1 MMSDLYF
8 SMNMTNTIHTA
19 NSTWSFDARLPKVA
33 LVTGGAKRIGR
44 ELCLALAR
52 AGFDVAVHYGRS
64 RDEAVQLVEELQ
76 KSNVRAYAVQA
87 DLSDANAVAGL
98 MSQVTQQLGTVGVL
112 INNASI
118 FEYDA
123 LTQSKSLDLALFEQH
138 WRTNTFAPMVLSQ
151 QLFQQLPSDAQ
162 GVIINLLDQKLYNP
176 NPDFFSYT
184 LSKAALKEATVL
196 AAQARAPRVRVIGI
210 ALGLSLPSGPQ
221 SVEAFNHVH
230 QQTILNRGSTPH
242 DVAQA
247 MLFAVS
253 AHSMTGTVLQV
264 DGGQH
269 LTPSARDVMFNH

>member
-1 MMSDLYF
+1 
-8 SMNMTNTIHTA
+8 MNTTNTA
-19 NSTWSFDARLPKVA
+19 WDFDAKLPKVA

-64 RDEAVQLVEELQ
+64 RDEAEQLVAQLQ
-76 KSNVRAYAVQA
+76 GLNVRACAVQA
-87 DLSDANAVAGL
+87 DLSDARRIGGL
-98 MSQVTQQLGTVGVL
+98 MMQATQKLGTVGVL
-112 INNASI
+112 VNNASML
-118 FEYDA
+118 EYDA
-123 LTQSKSLDLALFEQH
+123 LTQSVPLDLNLFEQH

-162 GVIINLLDQKLYNP
+162 GVIVNLLDQKLYNP

-196 AAQARAPRVRVIGI
+196 AAQALAPRVRVVGI
-210 ALGLSLPSGPQ
+210 ALGLSLPSGTQ
-221 SVEAFNHVH
+221 SVAAFNHVH

-247 MLFAVS
+247 MLFAIS
-253 AHSMTGTVLQV
+253 AHSMTGTVLQI

-269 LTPSARDVMFNH
+269 LTPSARDVMFNQ

>member
-1 MMSDLYF
+1 
-8 SMNMTNTIHTA
+8 MNMTNTARTA
-19 NSTWSFDARLPKVA
+19 NSVWSFDAHLPKVA

-64 RDEAVQLVEELQ
+64 RDEAEQLVAQLQ
-76 KSNVRAYAVQA
+76 GLNVRACAVQA

-98 MSQVTQQLGTVGVL
+98 MSQVRQQLGAVGVL
-112 INNASI
+112 INNASV

-123 LTQSKSLDLALFEQH
+123 LTQPTPLNLELFEQH

-151 QLFQQLPSDAQ
+151 QLFQQLSSDAH
-162 GVIINLLDQKLYNP
+162 GVIVNLLDQKLYNP

-196 AAQARAPRVRVIGI
+196 AAQALAPRVRVVGI
-210 ALGLSLPSGPQ
+210 ALGLSLPSGTQ
-221 SVEAFNHVH
+221 SVAAFNHVH

-247 MLFAVS
+247 MLFAIS
-253 AHSMTGTVLQV
+253 AHSMTGTVLHI

-269 LTPSARDVMFNH
+269 LTPSARDVMFNQ